1 MLVGFGIALWS
12 NKPIFKLQRKN
23 TIIMSYTKLYNNII
37 NRVTPAE
44 AALLDAV
51 FREELKAI
59 RKGDIEGVENRPYF
73 YVNRNFLRLHT
84 AELDSLNWIEDEFA
98 LQSPLNCINYII
110 DNITPLNQDKII
122 ALRFISSCFN
132 SISSEAALISR
143 KIDKILWSNPQMYE
157 AKILG
162 LMIETNFGGQT
173 AKGLKYFEKY
183 DPNFVNELKR
193 LFRDYFNRIIPIE
206 EVDNINKAILRAISS
221 KIRSAQRT
229 NSIEGQEYIEALD
242 ALKQEINQTLI

>member
-1 MLVGFGIALWS
+1 
-12 NKPIFKLQRKN
+12 
-23 TIIMSYTKLYNNII
+23 MSYRKLYNNII
-37 NRVTPAE
+37 NRVTPTE

-59 RKGDIEGVENRPYF
+59 RRNEFEGAENRPYF
-73 YVNRNFLRLHT
+73 YVNRNIFTLHT

-98 LQSPLNCINYII
+98 LQSPLNCLNFII
-110 DNITPLNQDKII
+110 DNISPVNQAKII

-132 SISSEAALISR
+132 SNSSEAELISR
-143 KIDKILWSNPQMYE
+143 KIDKILRSNPQMYE

-183 DPNFVNELKR
+183 DPNFISELKR
-193 LFRDYFNRIIPIE
+193 LFRDYFNRVIPIV
-206 EVDNINKAILRAISS
+206 EVVIINKAILRAISS
-221 KIRSAQRT
+221 KIRIVKRF
-229 NSIEGQEYIEALD
+229 NSIEAQDYIEALEG
-242 ALKQEINQTLI
+242 LKQEIGRTLN